1 LFNQCIAEELKL
13 RFRMPEHVSLW
24 QLEELHALQRD
35 TGGVLVHFPQCALAG
50 RTQKWT
56 TLMHS
61 PALRKLSGKEPG
73 TFEASTPAVY
83 QDGVLLWR
91 PLSLPE
97 EAEHTASCP
106 ASPLH
111 RRGHL
116 RRRHRRRRLS
126 LRRRHRLHRLH
137 RLSRHE
143 GTSTNLVEKV
153 TPLAEAVGK
162 NLVEKGTP
170 LAEAVG
176 KNGLTN
182 AGTLVAT
189 GIVRGAGLLAAA
201 TICSTLIT
209 SRGLKKPR

>member
-1 LFNQCIAEELKL
+1 LKRL
-13 RFRMPEHVSLW
+13 RLRSTKTAFSSGAPSAYRKKPNTRRHV
-24 QLEELHALQRD
+24 LHR
-35 TGGVLVHFPQCALAG
+35 
-50 RTQKWT
+50 
-56 TLMHS
+56 
-61 PALRKLSGKEPG
+61 
-73 TFEASTPAVY
+73 
-83 QDGVLLWR
+83 
-91 PLSLPE
+91 
-97 EAEHTASCP
+97 
-106 ASPLH
+106 LH